1 MNINSITRSND
12 TRKLIPTVNTN
23 VVDHLVG
30 GGFDYADLPN
40 DEERQFIQRQATLIR
55 DLGRRTAESVMA
67 IGKALTEVKERL
79 LHGTWL
85 PWLTAEFGWSD
96 RTARHF
102 MEVYEK
108 FKLENFSDL
117 QIDPSALYLLA
128 AHKTPAPVRQELM
141 QRAKSGE
148 RITRKA
154 VAETATKH
162 QLKTG
167 TGREKKPPIPV
178 LNRWQVKRCGSEKD
192 FRTQVVR
199 IIRAYER
206 YHPRI
211 ANLNVIHNNDGV
223 AVGVK
228 VEAAPKPGPGH
239 QIDVVDAKKPG
250 PEPGP
255 GQEIG

>member
-128 AHKTPAPVRQELM
+128 AHKTPAPVR
-141 QRAKSGE
+141 
-148 RITRKA
+148 
-154 VAETATKH
+154 
-162 QLKTG
+162 
-167 TGREKKPPIPV
+167 
-178 LNRWQVKRCGSEKD
+178 
-192 FRTQVVR
+192 
-199 IIRAYER
+199 
-206 YHPRI
+206 
-211 ANLNVIHNNDGV
+211 
-223 AVGVK
+223 
-228 VEAAPKPGPGH
+228 
-239 QIDVVDAKKPG
+239 
-250 PEPGP
+250 
-255 GQEIG
+255 